1 VVEQEGCRALFKGLG
16 ANIIGVAP
24 TRAIYFCTYS
34 TAKKK
39 FNQIFTPDSHSV
51 HVCSAGSAG
60 EIPTLHYVSC
70 PRNLL
75 RQEWGCSEAKAV
87 DIFSKI
93 STKQSMLGHVIC
105 LTDSF
110 TRTAHR
116 RIENVELIVATTRLS
131 FF

>member
-1 VVEQEGCRALFKGLG
+1 MVEQEGCRALFKGLG

-75 RQEWGCSEAKAV
+75 RQEWGCSEAQAV
-87 DIFSKI
+87 DMFLFLFVFGKY
-93 STKQSMLGHVIC
+93 
-105 LTDSF
+105 
-110 TRTAHR
+110 
-116 RIENVELIVATTRLS
+116 
-131 FF
+131 